1 METSTTPFL
10 AGGTELTTSISTY
23 TINEKIAE
31 GSFGAI
37 FKVTEKSTGT
47 RLVLKAELPGSP
59 SNDLRIE
66 LVTMLRVFRSYVPE
80 VTDKGVFNGTKFLI
94 MPLFGKSLED
104 IIGALPGNK
113 CSLSTA
119 IGSLYQ
125 CLEAIELS
133 IGPTICT
140 GI

>member
-59 SNDLRIE
+59 SNVSFRKSAK
-66 LVTMLRVFRSYVPE
+66 VF
-80 VTDKGVFNGTKFLI
+80 KFY
-94 MPLFGKSLED
+94 S
-104 IIGALPGNK
+104 
-113 CSLSTA
+113 
-119 IGSLYQ
+119 
-125 CLEAIELS
+125 
-133 IGPTICT
+133 
-140 GI
+140 